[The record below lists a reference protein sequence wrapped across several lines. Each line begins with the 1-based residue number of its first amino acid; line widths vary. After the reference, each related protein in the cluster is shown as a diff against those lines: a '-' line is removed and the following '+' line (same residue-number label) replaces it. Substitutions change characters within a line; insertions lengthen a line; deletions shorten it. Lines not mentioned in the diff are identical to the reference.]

1 MSRINMMTKSKTNIG
16 GVKLDIWKSPHG
28 RSIRY
33 TLQDGFDVIGEIS
46 LLVGYAYNNPSDI
59 ELYVNYVENNYH
71 KTRDK
76 MAYLC
81 GFYIHDGFRK
91 KGYGKSL
98 LRHVLNEF
106 KGYMLLLHAQPMG
119 GNDTL
124 DKESLYK
131 FYQSMGFNFIPFDS
145 KFVPLMGNNND

>member
-1 MSRINMMTKSKTNIG
+1 MITKVETNIG
-16 GVKLDIWKSPHG
+16 GAKLAIWKAPQG
-28 RSIRY
+28 RSIHY
-33 TLQDGFDVIGEIS
+33 TLQDGFEVIGEIS
-46 LLVGYAYNNPSDI
+46 LVVGYVYNNASDI
-59 ELYVNYVENNYH
+59 ERYVNYVENNYH

-131 FYQSMGFNFIPFDS
+131 FYQNMGFGFIPIDS
-145 KFVPLMGNNND
+145 KGAPLMGNNND

>member
-1 MSRINMMTKSKTNIG
+1 MTKSETNIG
-16 GVKLDIWKSPHG
+16 GVKLAICKSPHG
-28 RSIRY
+28 RLIRY

-46 LLVGYAYNNPSDI
+46 VLVGYAYDNAPDI
-59 ELYVNYVENNYH
+59 ERYLNYIENNYH
-71 KTRDK
+71 KTRYK

-119 GNDTL
+119 MGDDL
-124 DKESLYK
+124 PDKKSLYK
-131 FYQSMGFNFIPFDS
+131 FYQSMGFDFIPLDNNGA
-145 KFVPLMGNNND
+145 PLMGNSND

>member
-1 MSRINMMTKSKTNIG
+1 MMTKSETNIG
-16 GVKLDIWKSPHG
+16 GVKLAILKSPRG

-33 TLQDGFDVIGEIS
+33 TLQDEFDVIGEIT
-46 LLVGYAYNNPSDI
+46 LIVGYAYNNASDI
-59 ELYVNYVENNYH
+59 EHYVKYVEDNYH

-81 GFYIHDGFRK
+81 AFYIHDGFRK

-106 KGYMLLLHAQPMG
+106 KGYAFLLHAQPMG

-131 FYQSMGFNFIPFDS
+131 FYQSMGFDFIPLDNEGA
-145 KFVPLMGNNND
+145 PLMGNNND